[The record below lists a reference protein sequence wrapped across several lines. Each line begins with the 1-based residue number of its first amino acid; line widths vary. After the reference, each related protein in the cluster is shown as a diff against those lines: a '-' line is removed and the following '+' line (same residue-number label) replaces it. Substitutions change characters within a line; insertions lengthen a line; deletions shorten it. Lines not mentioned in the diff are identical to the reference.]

1 MSLTYNESMSKQ
13 KVSGRIVFAG
23 PGKSMIYWKCPG
35 RGCDQIHYFTYTAPD
50 SGMQPVYEKTCPG
63 CEKTYS
69 AKQVT
74 VSGTTAML
82 VAALDKP

>member
-1 MSLTYNESMSKQ
+1 MSYNGDMSKQ

-23 PGKSMIYWKCPG
+23 PGKSMIYFKCPS
-35 RGCDQIHYFTYTAPD
+35 RGCDQIHYFPYAAPD
-50 SGMQPVYEKTCPG
+50 SGMQPKYEKQCVG

-69 AKQVT
+69 AKQMN

-82 VAALDKP
+82 VAVFDP